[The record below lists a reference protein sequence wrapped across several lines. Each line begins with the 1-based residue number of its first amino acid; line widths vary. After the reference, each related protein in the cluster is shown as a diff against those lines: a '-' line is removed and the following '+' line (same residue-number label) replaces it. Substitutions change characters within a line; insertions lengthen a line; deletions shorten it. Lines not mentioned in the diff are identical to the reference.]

1 MMYREPTCGDIGE
14 IIEVTDYDPS
24 PDIEDRHW
32 IKQRLIGI
40 EDRERFR
47 YIAGYTMDSVE
58 DSLLSGDYD
67 AWDYARI
74 PIV

>member
-1 MMYREPTCGDIGE
+1 MYREPTSDDIGK
-14 IIEVTDYDPS
+14 IIEVTDYDPNS
-24 PDIEDRHW
+24 DIEDRHW

-47 YIAGYTMDSVE
+47 YIAGYTTDSLK
-58 DSLLSGDYD
+58 DSLLIGDYD

-74 PIV
+74 LII